1 MKEPVIEYYYGV
13 DTKKTMD
20 KILEIKGIPHVIIIE
35 SERYCPLG
43 RFSSARNLNN
53 PESRKNLNR
62 KIQVN

>member
-20 KILEIKGIPHVIIIE
+20 KILEIKGIPRHHHR

-43 RFSSARNLNN
+43 RFSSARK
-53 PESRKNLNR
+53 S
-62 KIQVN
+62 